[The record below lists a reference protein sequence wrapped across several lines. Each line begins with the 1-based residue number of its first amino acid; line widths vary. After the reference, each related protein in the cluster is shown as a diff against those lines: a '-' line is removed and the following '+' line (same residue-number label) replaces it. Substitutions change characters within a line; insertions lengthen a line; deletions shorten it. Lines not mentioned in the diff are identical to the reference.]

1 MWATSDGPRI
11 EDFGINEGDLDR
23 APKLFLSNHRPGVLV
38 GAYIIAGVVAFT
50 AIFHSSGSMPAALFF
65 SAMTLAAG
73 SVLLLPA
80 LMLILC
86 AGEWAEERWFCRRF
100 PVLRA
105 CLSYQRAVAEH
116 RRSADRRVSR
126 VTAPEDWFNVSHSA
140 FLEMLST
147 ELETLF
153 EASVSRVDREDAG
166 FDFVVEQAERSLL
179 LRCESGVKPV
189 AAAVGRELVAAVD
202 DFRGDAAVIITVA
215 EPTPALESY
224 IADRPITI
232 APPWALDA
240 VVSDACFR
248 NSHRGCH

>member
-11 EDFGINEGDLDR
+11 EDFGINEDDLDR
-23 APKLFLSNHRPGVLV
+23 VPKLFLSNHRPEVLV
-38 GAYIIAGVVAFT
+38 SAYIIAAVMAVT

-80 LMLILC
+80 LMTILC
-86 AGEWAEERWFCRRF
+86 AGEWIEERWLCRRV

-105 CLSYQRAVAEH
+105 YLAYQRAVAEH
-116 RRSADRRVSR
+116 RRSTDNRVSP
-126 VTAPEDWFNVSHSA
+126 VTAPKGWSSASHSA

-147 ELETLF
+147 ELDTLF
-153 EASVSRVDREDAG
+153 GAVSWADREETG
-166 FDFVVEQAERSLL
+166 FDFVVEQAERRLL

-215 EPTPALESY
+215 EPTPALEGY

-232 APPWALDA
+232 APPWDLDA
-240 VVSDACFR
+240 VVSDVCFR
-248 NSHRGCH
+248 NPD

>member
-38 GAYIIAGVVAFT
+38 GAYIIAAVVAFT
-50 AIFHSSGSMPAALFF
+50 AIFHSSGSMPAAVFF

-73 SVLLLPA
+73 SVLLLPV
-80 LMLILC
+80 LMLVLC
-86 AGEWAEERWFCRRF
+86 AGEWAEERWFCRRV
-100 PVLRA
+100 PILRA
-105 CLSYQRAVAEH
+105 CLAYQRAVAEH
-116 RRSADRRVSR
+116 RRSTDNRVSP
-126 VTAPEDWFNVSHSA
+126 VTAPEAWSSVSHSA

-147 ELETLF
+147 DLDTLF
-153 EASVSRVDREDAG
+153 EASVSRANREETG
-166 FDFVVEQAERSLL
+166 FDFVVERAERRLL

-215 EPTPALESY
+215 EPTPALDSY

-240 VVSDACFR
+240 VVSDVCLR
-248 NSHRGCH
+248 ISD